1 MTQDND
7 ELTIQIEDVSRWN
20 PHEDQPGHGILL
32 HTTRGDIH
40 TIVHNNPDPEY
51 RTSKAIV
58 FVWGARGGFDGPA
71 GGIYA
76 RLAEELKYVAT
87 SIRIDYRLPNVIP
100 ECVLDTMAGLSFL
113 NATGHSEVALVGHS
127 FGGAVVIAAAPFS
140 PMVKAVAALSPQTYG
155 ASNAGAVSP
164 RPLLLA
170 HGGADTRL
178 PQAAPNRFTNG
189 QTIQRSWSSS
199 PAPNTA
205 LPSARK
211 NSMPCS
217 KTGLWAGSM
226 SLARTPRRHIYRPP
240 AQRYTLFAAAS
251 SARLPLRNM
260 TTTHNLLKEG
270 RING

>member
-7 ELTIQIEDVSRWN
+7 DLTIRIEDVSRWT
-20 PHEDQPGHGILL
+20 PHEEQPGHGVLL

-51 RTSKAIV
+51 RTTKAIV

-87 SIRIDYRLPNVIP
+87 SIRIDYRLPNVLA

-113 NATGHSEVALVGHS
+113 QATGHSEVALVGHS
-127 FGGAVVIAAAPFS
+127 FGGAVVITAGSLS
-140 PMVKAVAALSPQTYG
+140 PMVKAVAALSSQTYG
-155 ASNAGAVSP
+155 ASNADAVSP

-178 PQAAPNRFTNG
+178 P
-189 QTIQRSWSSS
+189 
-199 PAPNTA
+199 
-205 LPSARK
+205 PSCSEQIYEWAREPK
-211 NSMPCS
+211 DLVVFPGAEH
-217 KTGLWAGSM
+217 GLMECRDELDA
-226 SLARTPRRHIYRPP
+226 
-240 AQRYTLFAAAS
+240 
-251 SARLPLRNM
+251 
-260 TTTHNLLKEG
+260 LLKEWLQHNLEDAPE
-270 RING
+270 I